1 MGWFDNFRRTRNEE
15 QQVEQTQQPDE
26 EQIEE
31 VQEERQKEVDS
42 NELSEPIVE
51 DGFEIDT
58 VSVVER
64 EIQQD
69 LKPIEEVEL
78 KPIKTYAEKKPVSR
92 VVGST
97 KIIAVINQKGGVGKS
112 TTAVNLSAALGEMG
126 KQVLLVDLDPQ
137 GNTSSGLGI
146 DKRQVQHC
154 IYDVLLND
162 VKIED
167 VIIPDVCEGLDL
179 VPATINLAG
188 AEVELVSE
196 MARENRLKDAVGA
209 MRGRYDYIFIDCPP
223 SLGLLTVNALVAAD
237 KLLIPIQCEFY
248 ALEGVTKLLDSMKR
262 VKSRLN
268 PTLDIYGVL
277 LTMYDGRTTLSK
289 QVVSEVRN
297 FFGKTV
303 FETLIPRTVK
313 LSEAPSFGQ
322 PITQYDPTG
331 KGALAYTELA
341 KEVIK
346 RG

>member
-1 MGWFDNFRRTRNEE
+1 MGFFDGLRKEKKQAEPVQQE
-15 QQVEQTQQPDE
+15 QS
-26 EQIEE
+26 
-31 VQEERQKEVDS
+31 VQEDT
-42 NELSEPIVE
+42 VE
-51 DGFEIDT
+51 DEIAIEHIE
-58 VSVVER
+58 VVER
-64 EIQQD
+64 DPHSSTEPVPQPVESRPEIEPT
-69 LKPIEEVEL
+69 PIRS
-78 KPIKTYAEKKPVSR
+78 YRDKKPVKH
-92 VVGST
+92 VVGQT
-97 KIIAVINQKGGVGKS
+97 KIMAIINQKGGVGKS
-112 TTAVNLSAALGEMG
+112 TTAINLSAALGEMG

-137 GNTSSGLGI
+137 GNSSSGLGVE
-146 DKRQVQHC
+146 KSQVQNC

-162 VKIED
+162 VPVEE

-196 MARENRLKDAVGA
+196 MARENRLKDAIGA
-209 MRGRYDYIFIDCPP
+209 LRGKYDYIFIDCPP

-262 VKSRLN
+262 VKTRLN

-277 LTMYDGRTTLSK
+277 MTMYDGRTTLSR
-289 QVVSEVRN
+289 QVVEEVRSY
-297 FFGKTV
+297 FGRLV

-322 PITQYDPTG
+322 PITLYDPSG
-331 KGALAYTELA
+331 KGAQSYMSLA
-341 KEVIK
+341 KEVIA